1 MLSHCRSPDG
11 VLEISGIRFRGLAAN
26 GLLIPA
32 EHPACK
38 FDDRQSVGDRQVR
51 KSLTEQQEAAGP
63 EPRARACAAGLRN
76 PLAHFRRSARRAI
89 DFHSNAM
96 EQQRAPAATGGKEAP
111 NRRPS
116 PPHLQALKLLSAR
129 SLSSGSALRTWIPC
143 SPTLALDPLCRHPC
157 QMCCSMSMRAVLIAS
172 GLSVRT
178 CMHAS
183 QSMAQPQRHQP
194 QESASKQ
201 RESHSHAYAQQS
213 TTWAVRSGKLALRR
227 LLFVVCMRAA
237 P

>member
-1 MLSHCRSPDG
+1 M
-11 VLEISGIRFRGLAAN
+11 
-26 GLLIPA
+26 
-32 EHPACK
+32 
-38 FDDRQSVGDRQVR
+38 R

-63 EPRARACAAGLRN
+63 EPRARACAAVLRN

-96 EQQRAPAATGGKEAP
+96 EQQRAPAATGGKEAL

-116 PPHLQALKLLSAR
+116 LPHLQALKLLSTVVVVR
-129 SLSSGSALRTWIPC
+129 QCSSHLDPC

-157 QMCCSMSMRAVLIAS
+157 QMCCSRSMRAVLIAS

-183 QSMAQPQRHQP
+183 QSMAQPQRRQP